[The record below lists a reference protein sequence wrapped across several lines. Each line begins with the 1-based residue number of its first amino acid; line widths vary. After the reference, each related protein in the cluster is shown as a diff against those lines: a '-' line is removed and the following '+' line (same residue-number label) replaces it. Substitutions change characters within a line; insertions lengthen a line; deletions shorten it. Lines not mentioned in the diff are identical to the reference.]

1 MVARMRRIAAG
12 LVFLVAAAAAC
23 SGTPEPVGPERP
35 ASRQVF
41 ALDDLRISAQARSV
55 ALAFLQAYA
64 GSPEDGGRSLRPLV
78 DGVLAREWA
87 HWVAIQN
94 AGFPGSIEG
103 TLALGRLGPA
113 GPVRAQDGS
122 LDDLVAYGVPVRAT
136 ITFELTDDSGT
147 PSPPLQRLMDG
158 LVVLVQGPDG
168 GFRVINFQRDGQRLD
183 QFFQVFD
190 GAFERRQGVRVEIE
204 NLIQLERWQFGIRI
218 TNHTSRPLRVLP
230 NLTALLSS
238 DEDVV
243 NAERPVVTFEN
254 PIPPG
259 KTAEGLVSFA
269 APATQDALDL
279 QIAVAGPDGEAT
291 GFIFGVPQPQGA
303 TTSPSPSPSAGA

>member
-1 MVARMRRIAAG
+1 MVARVRRIAAG
-12 LVFLVAAAAAC
+12 LVFLVAAATAC
-23 SGTPEPVGPERP
+23 SGTPEPVGPESP
-35 ASRQVF
+35 ATRQVF
-41 ALDDLRISAQARSV
+41 ALDDLRLSAQARSV

-64 GSPEDGGRSLRPLV
+64 DSPEDGGRSLTPLV
-78 DGVLAREWA
+78 DGVLARQWA

-94 AGFPGSIEG
+94 AGFPGSITG
-103 TLALGRLGPA
+103 QLALGRLGPA

-218 TNHTSRPLRVLP
+218 TNDTGRPLRVLP
-230 NLTALLSS
+230 NLTALMTS

-243 NAERPVVTFEN
+243 NTERPVVTFED

-259 KTAEGLVSFA
+259 ETVEGLVSFV
-269 APATQDALDL
+269 APATPDALDL

-291 GFIFGVPQPQGA
+291 GFIFGVPQPQVVA
-303 TTSPSPSPSAGA
+303 PSPSPSAGA